1 MFIISKA
8 ADLDD
13 LEPVGKRLLQN
24 PKDFAKLLTPIYG
37 IKVAGRF
44 EELFTQHLTIAADLL
59 DAAKKGEVSKADA
72 IRNRWYKNADE
83 IAGFLA
89 SVNPCWDKARWKD
102 MCCTVIWKRRRK
114 KLFCASRGI
123 TQLKST
129 CLIAS
134 KTRHIKWRIICSA
147 A

>member
-37 IKVAGRF
+37 IKVARRF
-44 EELFTQHLTIAADLL
+44 EELFTQHLTIAADFL

-72 IRNRWYKNADE
+72 IRNRW
-83 IAGFLA
+83 
-89 SVNPCWDKARWKD
+89 
-102 MCCTVIWKRRRK
+102 
-114 KLFCASRGI
+114 
-123 TQLKST
+123 
-129 CLIAS
+129 
-134 KTRHIKWRIICSA
+134 
-147 A
+147 